1 MKFQVL
7 ILILSL
13 SLSTVWAAV
22 ATVSRFQKG
31 QYSANQMTPI
41 ATKKATSYIVCAS
54 QCSADS
60 ACDMFE
66 LDLVAQ
72 TCKIGTFDTGA
83 TPGTPLVEMYK
94 KDP

>member
-1 MKFQVL
+1 
-7 ILILSL
+7 
-13 SLSTVWAAV
+13 
-22 ATVSRFQKG
+22 
-31 QYSANQMTPI
+31 
-41 ATKKATSYIVCAS
+41 
-54 QCSADS
+54 
-60 ACDMFE
+60 MFE